1 MIERTKSRSKRPS
14 TAKKR
19 EYISEVI
26 EVNKAEKYAEEK
38 VFDSEAKVFDSDAV
52 VVDVINKNV
61 LEIDHAMKLVS
72 KADEEI
78 AESIATFEE
87 IVADAVVSMSQQ
99 TGEVTD
105 VEIQIDDAIIE
116 AELAIAQAI
125 AQSANNV
132 QVDSRLSY
140 TKSLDAI
147 KDSEKIVSKD
157 DRRIEE

>member
-14 TAKKR
+14 KAKKR

-26 EVNKAEKYAEEK
+26 EVSKAEKYAEET
-38 VFDSEAKVFDSDAV
+38 VFDSEAAV
-52 VVDVINKNV
+52 IDVINKNV
-61 LEIDHAMKLVS
+61 LEVDHAMKLVS

-99 TGEVTD
+99 AGEVTD
-105 VEIQIDDAIIE
+105 VEIHIDDAIIE
-116 AELAIAQAI
+116 AEIAIAQAI
-125 AQSANNV
+125 AQSANIV
-132 QVDSRLSY
+132 QVDDRLSY

-147 KDSEKIVSKD
+147 TNSEKIVSAD
-157 DRRIEE
+157 DERIEE